1 MKSIKNNFSEY
12 FKKSVVYL
20 IKSKIIFFIFLS
32 FECIEIATNITYDI
46 SVLFRYNHIYNY
58 KYNKL
63 STIILTISPYHY
75 FFNFMKKHIS
85 EDYTVNGISLIII
98 VFFYI
103 LFFVYFLN
111 PRMIEKESEN
121 NNEEYAYYYRK
132 FFINFFDYILY
143 RVLPLYSLDI
153 CTREIIMLSVKDN
166 YKATDLILLF
176 FSTIF
181 LLLISFFH
189 IIYYIEICS
198 WSNFNVIDSC
208 LKEYP
213 YDQFFSAKFDIMC
226 FFLKMLITFNLNYIM
241 FHDDLIDFIAIFISS
256 IIIISFLSFFIFTFI
271 IIFYSESVMYF
282 HLSFYNKLR
291 IFYILFIFECVLF
304 RLILNTN
311 EDHIPFII
319 YLIICFFLNCYI
331 IIIGFDN
338 LVLKRVIINQNYLGV
353 CWFIQGNDIDI
364 QHFIAEW
371 ITYHKTLCV
380 YKHCLICREV
390 GNKEKNYFGDYC
402 LNDNKINTKNF
413 LGQIQNAA
421 SKKKTSVNK
430 KQAISSE
437 NLINKI
443 FPPYKFS
450 QILLKMAE
458 RRKKFMDHDDLIR
471 FDFLH
476 IMVLFLSEVSI
487 EFHLFNELSKLIWK
501 YCENKNV
508 YVSLLLVYDIIKKSN
523 LDIIKGYDIIK
534 KNEELRNNLTEYI
547 KIYENFIK
555 YGDKSPLN
563 YIQISGE
570 FHKFKEVVKDIHI
583 LFKKNIECNY
593 QLLLMRYA
601 YESLLHLQ
609 FKNMQPFDL
618 NYYSDFL
625 DFHFSND
632 KIILMKYF
640 IEYDYFLII
649 KGSKELLKFQGKL
662 FSKIFPPLFE
672 HSAMNKF
679 KEQLI
684 NQEQKDK
691 KPLFE
696 FFMKSMSLNQNLG
709 FVESIK
715 MKYFIYPTNSINELF
730 IQASYVNNYNNL
742 MIFEDIGKEEILV
755 TFSPQ
760 MYKVIGL
767 TPDMISS
774 LKKTMNYITFNSLF
788 HFKNSNDNN
797 QNYYSKDISGFNNS
811 NIFDTDYHHNNNIE
825 LNQNKNEHEDNLCN
839 FQYKAY
845 YPYYLSLVSNLLRDN
860 TNFSQ
865 VKEKVA
871 EISNLAKEQKEISF
885 LVFKKFELEI
895 GNNKYIM
902 YTLKEHKKRMKG
914 EKTMDR
920 EHSDLKLGDLSGSRS
935 DEYSNGDDQDDSEFN
950 DQFEGKGKN
959 LVAST
964 LSLASFSGSA
974 LSTNSSLTRGKKEV
988 KNDEKNKRAEEL
1000 KRYTI
1005 IILIFS
1011 IFLIMICI
1019 IFLILGINQNKNF
1032 QELFNLFDKFK
1043 KFKRGAESSSLSLI
1057 SNYKYY
1063 SSEYKEGTN
1072 MYQKY
1077 SNEVQDID
1085 PIFIDVPIYKL
1096 IQTEIRMK
1104 YSKIMN
1110 DFYEYKKEMFIL
1122 GSDVSDHISS
1132 ISGYSYSL
1140 IEDNGLYFIKRKT
1153 DLIDL
1158 IRQYNN
1164 IIITFLQNGTYT
1176 NELFCLVNIGEK
1188 INGSTYLE
1196 FHNKNEIIDRNLKDM
1211 ILLILIF
1218 PFIHEGLKQT
1228 SYLIEELFDNSLKTI
1243 EEYLIIFYIILL
1255 LLHAVLYVICII
1267 FLTSYIKMLKINIF
1281 SSNKLFNDKKF
1292 LDMQN
1297 KRIEQIKIMNNLY
1310 SEHPMKIAEKIDII
1324 DELYR
1329 KKTKEENATNKT
1341 GNKTIN
1347 TLESQASIVDEGSTA
1362 GDLNS
1367 KSSEDTLSKMQGQKK
1382 NDVNADKTYMALDS
1396 IKNNKN
1402 IRQVKS
1408 LQEINGKL
1416 NNGKTGANNNEQIN
1430 ASNNYENIVNKN
1442 IKLSN
1447 KVFRTVIN
1455 KECYTLYIT
1464 FGFYYLFNIILF
1476 ILVYKEK
1483 NKMNNLIEYCKI
1495 NNSIDGYI
1503 FDNINSITYLYVT
1516 NSTSNFYSTLSNEE
1530 QEEFDYVQ
1538 RGINTLYDLIQQKDS
1553 IEKKYNNI
1561 FPRLNQK
1568 INLNCSENI
1577 INDAYFQKA
1586 FIEGFNKNEN
1596 DYQNYGKALCKL
1608 FPVASTGSDSNIMLE
1623 ILYNCEIL
1631 YQKYKPNKDFD
1642 EIINLYVKENKLFGL
1657 YTIILTLNRLIR
1669 TYFNDQIFIE
1679 EVDSIF
1685 DSFSYLFIV
1694 YLILSV
1700 LIEIIIFFVLNF
1712 CVISDVRNTNKLL
1725 SDFMSSLK
1733 F

>member
-1 MKSIKNNFSEY
+1 
-12 FKKSVVYL
+12 
-20 IKSKIIFFIFLS
+20 
-32 FECIEIATNITYDI
+32 
-46 SVLFRYNHIYNY
+46 
-58 KYNKL
+58 
-63 STIILTISPYHY
+63 
-75 FFNFMKKHIS
+75 
-85 EDYTVNGISLIII
+85 
-98 VFFYI
+98 
-103 LFFVYFLN
+103 
-111 PRMIEKESEN
+111 
-121 NNEEYAYYYRK
+121 
-132 FFINFFDYILY
+132 
-143 RVLPLYSLDI
+143 
-153 CTREIIMLSVKDN
+153 
-166 YKATDLILLF
+166 
-176 FSTIF
+176 
-181 LLLISFFH
+181 
-189 IIYYIEICS
+189 
-198 WSNFNVIDSC
+198 
-208 LKEYP
+208 
-213 YDQFFSAKFDIMC
+213 
-226 FFLKMLITFNLNYIM
+226 
-241 FHDDLIDFIAIFISS
+241 
-256 IIIISFLSFFIFTFI
+256 
-271 IIFYSESVMYF
+271 MYF
-282 HLSFYNKLR
+282 HLSFFNKLR
-291 IFYILFIFECVLF
+291 IFYILFIFESILF

-319 YLIICFFLNCYI
+319 YLIICFLLNCYI
-331 IIIGFDN
+331 IIIGFES
-338 LVLKRVIINQNYLGV
+338 LILKRVIINQNYLGV

-371 ITYHKTLCV
+371 ITYHKTLC
-380 YKHCLICREV
+380 KFNHCLICREI
-390 GNKEKNYFGDYC
+390 GDKEKNYFGDYC
-402 LNDNKINTKNF
+402 LNDKGMNTKNF
-413 LGQIQNAA
+413 LGQIQAEVT
-421 SKKKTSVNK
+421 KKKTALNK
-430 KQAISSE
+430 KLSIESV

-450 QILLKMAE
+450 QILLTMSE

-501 YCENKNV
+501 YSENRNV

-547 KIYENFIK
+547 KTYENFIK

-570 FHKFKEVVKDIHI
+570 FHKFKEIVKDIHV

-625 DFHFSND
+625 DFHFAND

-649 KGSKELLKFQGKL
+649 KGSKELLKYQGKL

-672 HSAMNKF
+672 DTAINKF

-684 NQEQKDK
+684 NEEQKDK

-696 FFMKSMSLNQNLG
+696 FFMKNMSLSQNFG
-709 FVESIK
+709 FIESIK

-730 IQASYVNNYNNL
+730 IQANYINNYNNL
-742 MIFEDIGKEEILV
+742 MVFQDTGKEEALV

-760 MYKVIGL
+760 MYKIIGL

-774 LKKTMNYITFNSLF
+774 LKKTMNYITFNSIF
-788 HFKNSNDNN
+788 HFKYNNNNDHHNNNNFNSIN
-797 QNYYSKDISGFNNS
+797 SINNS
-811 NIFDTDYHHNNNIE
+811 NIFGTNLHHNNNFDF
-825 LNQNKNEHEDNLCN
+825 NNANKNEHEDNLCH
-839 FQYKAY
+839 FQYKTY
-845 YPYYLSLVSNLLRDN
+845 YPYYLSLVANLLRDN

-885 LVFKKFELEI
+885 IVSKKFEFNI
-895 GNNKYIM
+895 GTNNYII

-914 EKTMDR
+914 EKSMVG
-920 EHSDLKLGDLSGSRS
+920 EHTDLNLGNLSGSRS
-935 DEYSNGDDQDDSEFN
+935 ENYSNGEDQDDSEFN

-974 LSTNSSLTRGKKEV
+974 MSTNSSLQRGKKEV

-1011 IFLIMICI
+1011 LFLIMICI

-1063 SSEYKEGTN
+1063 NRENPNGTN
-1072 MYQKY
+1072 MFGEY
-1077 SNEVQDID
+1077 SRAIQEVD
-1085 PIFIDVPIYKL
+1085 PLFIDVPIHRL
-1096 IQTEIRMK
+1096 IQTEIKMK
-1104 YSKIMN
+1104 YAKIMN
-1110 DFYEYKKEMFIL
+1110 DFYEYKIEMFAL
-1122 GSDVSDHISS
+1122 GPDVSEHISS
-1132 ISGYSYSL
+1132 ISGYTYSL
-1140 IEDNGLYFIKRKT
+1140 VEENGLYFVKKKT
-1153 DLIDL
+1153 DLTDL
-1158 IRQYNN
+1158 VRQYNN
-1164 IIITFLQNGTYT
+1164 IIVKFLENEAYKT
-1176 NELFCLVNIGEK
+1176 ELFSIVNIGER
-1188 INGSTYLE
+1188 INGSAHLL
-1196 FHNKNEIIDRNLKDM
+1196 FHNVNEEIDPDLKDM

-1228 SYLIEELFDNSLKTI
+1228 SYLIEELFDSSLKTI
-1243 EEYLIIFYIILL
+1243 NEYLYIFYVILL
-1255 LLHAVLYVICII
+1255 LLHGVLFFICVI
-1267 FLTSYIKMLKINIF
+1267 FLISYIKMLKVNIF

-1292 LDMQN
+1292 LEMQN
-1297 KRIEQIKIMNNLY
+1297 KRLEQIKIMNNLY
-1310 SEHPMKIAEKIDII
+1310 SEHPIKIAEKIDII

-1329 KKTKEENATNKT
+1329 KKTKEENASTKA
-1341 GNKTIN
+1341 GNKATN
-1347 TLESQASIVDEGSTA
+1347 TLENAASINDEASAA

-1367 KSSEDTLSKMQGQKK
+1367 KSGDDNLSKIQGQKK
-1382 NDVNADKTYMALDS
+1382 NDILGDKTYMALDS
-1396 IKNNKN
+1396 IKANKP
-1402 IRQVKS
+1402 IKQVKS
-1408 LQEINGKL
+1408 LQEMNAKL
-1416 NNGKTGANNNEQIN
+1416 NAGKPGANNNEQIN
-1430 ASNNYENIVNKN
+1430 TNNNFENIVNKN
-1442 IKLSN
+1442 IKLSD
-1447 KVFRTVIN
+1447 KVFRAVVN

-1476 ILVYKEK
+1476 ILVYGEK
-1483 NKMNNLIEYCKI
+1483 NKMNNLIEYCRI

-1516 NSTSNFYSTLSNEE
+1516 NSTSNFYSTLTHEN
-1530 QEEFDYVQ
+1530 QEAYDYVQ
-1538 RGINTLYDLIQQKDS
+1538 DGINQLYDLIQQKDS
-1553 IEKKYNNI
+1553 MEKKYNNI
-1561 FPRLNQK
+1561 FPRLDQK
-1568 INLNCSENI
+1568 VNLNCSEYLI
-1577 INDAYFQKA
+1577 DDAYFQKA
-1586 FIEGFNKNEN
+1586 FIEGFNQSEAS
-1596 DYQNYGKALCKL
+1596 YQNYGKALCKL

-1631 YQKYKPNKDFD
+1631 YRKYRPNQSFD
-1642 EIINLYVKENKLFGL
+1642 KIIDLYVKEHKLFGV
-1657 YTIILTLNRLIR
+1657 YTIILTLNRIIR
-1669 TYFNDQIFIE
+1669 TYFNDKIFIE
-1679 EVDSIF
+1679 EVDGIF

-1700 LIEIIIFFVLNF
+1700 LIEIIIFFILNF

-1725 SDFMSSLK
+1725 GDFMSSLK

>member
-1 MKSIKNNFSEY
+1 MNSVKSHFSEY
-12 FKKSVVYL
+12 FKRSVL
-20 IKSKIIFFIFLS
+20 FLLKSKIIFFIFLS

-63 STIILTISPYHY
+63 SSIILTISPYHY
-75 FFNFMKKHIS
+75 YFNFMKHHMSDSYK
-85 EDYTVNGISLIII
+85 VNGIALIII
-98 VFFYI
+98 VVFYIIFFVFFLRPQKEEKEPEYINEDYIFFYQK
-103 LFFVYFLN
+103 FL
-111 PRMIEKESEN
+111 
-121 NNEEYAYYYRK
+121 
-132 FFINFFDYILY
+132 INFFDYVLF
-143 RVLPLYSLDI
+143 RALPLYSLDI
-153 CTREIIMLSVKDN
+153 CTREIIMLSVKEN
-166 YKATDLILLF
+166 YKAIDLVLLF
-176 FSTIF
+176 FSTMF
-181 LLLISFFH
+181 LLIVSFFH
-189 IIYYIEICS
+189 IIYYLEICT

-213 YDQFFSAKFDIMC
+213 YDLFFSAKFDIIC
-226 FFLKMLITFNLNYIM
+226 FFLKMLITFNLNYISY
-241 FHDDLIDFIAIFISS
+241 HEDQIDFIAIFISFL
-256 IIIISFLSFFIFTFI
+256 IIITFLAFFVYTFI

-291 IFYILFIFECVLF
+291 IFYIIFIFESVIF

-319 YLIICFFLNCYI
+319 YLIICFLLNCYI

-338 LVLKRVIINQNYLGV
+338 LVLQRVIINQNYLGV

-380 YKHCLICREV
+380 YNHCLICREI

-402 LNDNKINTKNF
+402 LNDNKMGTKNF
-413 LGQIQNAA
+413 LGQIQPAA
-421 SKKKTSVNK
+421 TKKKASINKNQSVN
-430 KQAISSE
+430 SV

-458 RRKKFMDHDDLIR
+458 RRKKFMDHDDLVR

-501 YCENKNV
+501 YSENRNV

-534 KNEELRNNLTEYI
+534 KNEELRNNLSEYI
-547 KIYENFIK
+547 KTYENFIK

-570 FHKFKEVVKDIHI
+570 FHKFKEIVKDIHV

-625 DFHFSND
+625 DFHFAND

-672 HSAMNKF
+672 NIAINKF

-684 NQEQKDK
+684 NQEKKDK

-696 FFMKSMSLNQNLG
+696 FFMKSMSLSQNLG

-742 MIFEDIGKEEILV
+742 MIFEDSGNEEILV

-760 MYKVIGL
+760 MYKIIGL
-767 TPDMISS
+767 TPDMLSS
-774 LKKTMNYITFNSLF
+774 LKKTMNFITFNSIF
-788 HFKNSNDNN
+788 HFKNGNENIHTNN
-797 QNYYSKDISGFNNS
+797 NNYLSTINSVTNS
-811 NIFDTDYHHNNNIE
+811 NIFSSNIHHNNENY
-825 LNQNKNEHEDNLCN
+825 QNRNEHEDNLCN
-839 FQYKAY
+839 FQYKTY
-845 YPYYLSLVSNLLRDN
+845 YPFYLSLVANLLRDN

-885 LVFKKFELEI
+885 IVYKKFELEL
-895 GNNKYIM
+895 GNNKYNI

-920 EHSDLKLGDLSGSRS
+920 ETDLKFGDLSGSRS
-935 DEYSNGDDQDDSEFN
+935 EDYSNADEQDDSEFN

-964 LSLASFSGSA
+964 LSLASFSGSSMSA
-974 LSTNSSLTRGKKEV
+974 NSSLQRGKKEV

-1011 IFLIMICI
+1011 LFLIMICI
-1019 IFLILGINQNKNF
+1019 LFLILGINQNKNF

-1043 KFKRGAESSSLSLI
+1043 RFKRGAESSSLSLI

-1063 SSEYKEGTN
+1063 SSSNPNGTN

-1077 SNEVQDID
+1077 SEEVEAVD
-1085 PIFIDVPIYKL
+1085 PIFKEVPIYKL
-1096 IQTEIRMK
+1096 IQKEIQMK
-1104 YSKIMN
+1104 YGKIMN

-1122 GSDVSDHISS
+1122 GSEVSEHISS
-1132 ISGYSYSL
+1132 INGYSYSL
-1140 IEDNGLYFIKRKT
+1140 VEDNGLYFIKRKT
-1153 DLIDL
+1153 DLTDL

-1164 IIITFLQNGTYT
+1164 IIVTFLANETYT
-1176 NELFCLVNIGEK
+1176 KELFSIVTIGER
-1188 INGSTYLE
+1188 INGSAYLY
-1196 FHNKNEIIDRNLKDM
+1196 FHNENEIIDQDLKSM

-1218 PFIHEGLKQT
+1218 PFIHEGLKET
-1228 SYLIEELFDNSLKTI
+1228 SYLIEELFDNSLKII

-1297 KRIEQIKIMNNLY
+1297 KRLEQIKIMNNLY
-1310 SEHPMKIAEKIDII
+1310 SEHPMKIAEKIEII

-1329 KKTKEENATNKT
+1329 KKTKEENASNKA
-1341 GNKTIN
+1341 GNKTIAN
-1347 TLESQASIVDEGSTA
+1347 LESASSINTDESPTA

-1367 KSSEDTLSKMQGQKK
+1367 KSSDDNTSKIQGQKK
-1382 NDVNADKTYMALDS
+1382 NEIIGDKSYMALES
-1396 IKNNKN
+1396 MKNAKN
-1402 IRQVKS
+1402 IKKVKS
-1408 LQEINGKL
+1408 LQEMNGKL
-1416 NNGKTGANNNEQIN
+1416 NAGKNGQNNNEQIN
-1430 ASNNYENIVNKN
+1430 TNNNFENIVNKS

-1476 ILVYKEK
+1476 ILVYQEK

-1516 NSTSNFYSTLSNEE
+1516 NSTSRFYSSLTNEE
-1530 QEEFDYVQ
+1530 QQFDYVQ
-1538 RGINTLYDLIQQKDS
+1538 RGIDTLYDLIQQKDS

-1568 INLNCSENI
+1568 INLNFSVSI
-1577 INDAYFQKA
+1577 IKDAYLQNA
-1586 FIEGFNKNEN
+1586 LIQGFDKTEE

-1623 ILYNCEIL
+1623 ILYNCELL

-1642 EIINLYVKENKLFGL
+1642 EIIDLYVKENKLFGL
-1657 YTIILTLNRLIR
+1657 YTIILTLNRIIR
-1669 TYFNDQIFIE
+1669 TYFNDNIFIG
-1679 EVDSIF
+1679 EVDGIF
-1685 DSFSYLFIV
+1685 DSFSYLFII

-1725 SDFMSSLK
+1725 GDFMSSLK